1 MPLHVGTGRCRGKPR
16 RRSPHRHP
24 FASEA
29 IDETEP
35 KEMLSA
41 HAFDVLSRA
50 RNEIEVCHTAES
62 HRFKFFVI
70 TNAHGKRIL
79 SESVEVVAK
88 EGATHTP
95 EFFSGSARAFA
106 ITVAH
111 RSHVID

>member
-1 MPLHVGTGRCRGKPR
+1 M
-16 RRSPHRHP
+16 
-24 FASEA
+24 
-29 IDETEP
+29 
-35 KEMLSA
+35 SA
-41 HAFDVLSRA
+41 HAFEVLSRA
-50 RNEIEVCHTAES
+50 RNEIEVCHTAER

-111 RSHVID
+111 RSHVVN